1 MKTLARTQVFMGRLA
16 CRLLI
21 GSVCLSASLSGL
33 ADDPTQ
39 QQLDELKRTIS
50 SLEKALQQR
59 DQERDSLQ
67 AELKTV
73 ELETAVSNSKIRR
86 LRSTINDLKTQLTG
100 LNQQQ
105 TELQKRINRQTTV
118 IVEQIAAAY
127 KLGNQEPL
135 KLLLNQEDPQQI
147 ARVFKYY
154 DYFLQARSEKIAQYK
169 SDVQALA
176 KVIDDISSR
185 KLSLTESQNQ
195 LQADQQRLANQIKA
209 RQQTL
214 AKVNLSLR
222 SDQQKLSGLQKQRSE
237 LEEILSA
244 VVEAVS
250 DLDVPGDYQPF
261 DSLKGQLQWPLKG
274 PVSNSFGSRRSGE
287 LRWQGW
293 MIRAKNGD
301 EVQAVHQGRVVFS
314 NYLRGFGLLVIVD
327 HADGYMTLY
336 AHNQE
341 LLKETG
347 SWVFSGETIS
357 RAGDTGG
364 LDSPALYF
372 EIRNQGTP
380 TDPKIWLGK
389 R

>member
-1 MKTLARTQVFMGRLA
+1 M
-16 CRLLI
+16 
-21 GSVCLSASLSGL
+21 SGL

-67 AELKTV
+67 SELKTV
-73 ELETAVSNSKIRR
+73 ELETALSNSKIRR
-86 LRSTINDLKTQLTG
+86 LRSTINDVKTQLTG

-105 TELQKRINRQTTV
+105 TALQKRINRQTTV

-169 SDVQALA
+169 SDVQALT

-195 LQADQQRLANQIKA
+195 LQAGQQRLANQIKA
-209 RQQTL
+209 RQQAL